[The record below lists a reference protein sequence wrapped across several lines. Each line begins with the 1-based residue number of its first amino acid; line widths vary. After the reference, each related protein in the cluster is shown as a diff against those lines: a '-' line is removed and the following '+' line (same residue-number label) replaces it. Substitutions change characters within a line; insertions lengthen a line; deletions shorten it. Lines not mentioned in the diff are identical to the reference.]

1 MKRSPQELSFTKLE
15 ALGNDFML
23 VDGRDQDFRPDADL
37 VRLLGDRRRGV
48 GFDQLLT
55 VERPQEGA
63 SACRVG
69 IQNADGT
76 RAEQCGNGM
85 RAVALWLQRRGEI
98 DGMAIIE
105 TDAGP
110 VDVTIER
117 SGEITAGL
125 TVPDFS
131 PAACGVAECE
141 RFPVELDAD
150 EETCSLLGVSLG
162 NPHLI
167 LVMDEP
173 PSHDDT
179 LRLGRLLGTHER
191 LAAGANIGLAH
202 IADRRKID
210 LRVHERGAGATLAC
224 GSGACAAA
232 VVLIERGKVDS
243 PVEVLQ
249 PGGRLVINWAGQ
261 GSPVRMTGPA
271 RQVFQGIVEWPQTK
285 NSPNHKSSNG

>member
-1 MKRSPQELSFTKLE
+1 MSRSGKLSFTKLE

-23 VDGRDQDFRPDADL
+23 VDARNQDFRPDADL
-37 VRLLGDRRRGV
+37 IRLLGDRRRGV
-48 GFDQLLT
+48 GFDQLLA
-55 VERPQEGA
+55 VERPHEGA

-69 IQNADGT
+69 IHNADGT

-85 RAVALWLQRRGEI
+85 RAVALWLHRRGEI

-110 VDVTIER
+110 VDVTLEP

-131 PAACGVAECE
+131 PAACGIADSD
-141 RFPVELDAD
+141 RFPVEFDTD
-150 EETCSLLGVSLG
+150 EETFSLLGVSLG

-167 LVMDEP
+167 LVTDGSP
-173 PSHDDT
+173 THDDT
-179 LRLGRLLGTHER
+179 IRLGRLLGTHER
-191 LAAGANIGLAH
+191 LSAGANIGLAH
-202 IADRRKID
+202 VADRQSVD

-232 VVLIERGKVDS
+232 VVLIEHGEVDS
-243 PVEVLQ
+243 PVDVVQ

-285 NSPNHKSSNG
+285 NSPNRKSSNG